1 VSKVDHLDPT
11 PLSVQLA
18 NVLREMITSG
28 ALAPRT
34 PLPSESY
41 LQQEYG
47 VSRGTVRTA
56 VAILRNENLV
66 VTIGGRG
73 TYVRPDDPQAGQ
85 QG

>member
-1 VSKVDHLDPT
+1 MDPT

-18 NVLREMITSG
+18 NILREMIKTG
-28 ALAPRT
+28 ELPPRA

-41 LQQEYG
+41 LQQQHG

-56 VAILRNENLV
+56 VGILRDEGLV

-73 TYVRPDDPQAGQ
+73 TFVLGGGAQTA
-85 QG
+85 